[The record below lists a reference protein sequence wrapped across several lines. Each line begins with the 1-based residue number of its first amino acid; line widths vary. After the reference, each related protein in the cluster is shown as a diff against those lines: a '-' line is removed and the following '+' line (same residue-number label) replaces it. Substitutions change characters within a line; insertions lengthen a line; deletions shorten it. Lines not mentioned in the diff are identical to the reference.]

1 MHNSEFKI
9 VSHMWLFLHFK
20 CNLHSQAAESS
31 NNNYS
36 DAPDGKAV
44 VDRKLADTER
54 ELDAMK
60 HSLKEEREKYT
71 KQIEA
76 LKKEVEAQV
85 SHVQWISIH
94 LYGQVPINECKIYSF
109 SNSVCNLANHSLQV
123 Q

>member
-1 MHNSEFKI
+1 M
-9 VSHMWLFLHFK
+9 
-20 CNLHSQAAESS
+20 
-31 NNNYS
+31 
-36 DAPDGKAV
+36 

-85 SHVQWISIH
+85 SHVQ
-94 LYGQVPINECKIYSF
+94 
-109 SNSVCNLANHSLQV
+109 
-123 Q
+123 